1 MSDHKFTSGRQYWR
15 SLDEIKDT
23 PQFREFLEREFP
35 QGADEMD
42 NEWSRR
48 SFITLMGASVALAGL
63 AGCRRPVE
71 KIVPYVTQPEEI
83 TLGKPN
89 YYATTMP
96 LGLSAYGL
104 LVTTREGRPIKIHGN
119 PDHPSSLGSSNIFT
133 ETSILGLYDP
143 DRSRTVR
150 NKGQESNW
158 AAFGAFWSEQYKK
171 YQGTQGEGLSLL
183 TEQFSSPS
191 LGRLLSEF
199 RKTFPKAVVAVYD
212 PISDENIFEGIR
224 LATGKSYRPV
234 YDYGKADVILSLDS
248 DFLRSE
254 SENITASRGF
264 ADGRRVMSQSDNMN
278 RLYVAESFYSITG
291 TMADH
296 RLRMKA
302 SQIPAFALAVA
313 RELSGRGVSV
323 DGVSGTPDTKSQFDS
338 KVTSAIAADLLRAR
352 GKSLVV
358 AGNRQPAVVH
368 ALVAAINSAL
378 GNTGNTV
385 KYTPM
390 VDSAVSSRTELTNL
404 VSNMKAGKIGTLV
417 MLGGNPVYN
426 APADLDFASALSK
439 VEHTVHLAS
448 HLDEST
454 LKAEWHLPMA
464 HYLESWGDAR
474 AVDGTVSVIQPM
486 IEPLYGGKSNLEVLY
501 QCAAGLE
508 KKGHDLVRETWQA
521 FLPALDFEKQWRRV
535 LHDGLLKSSAI
546 KPESPT
552 MDSKSLNAAYSAYP
566 FGDAAGKPELVF
578 YPANIFD
585 GRFANN
591 GWLQELPDP
600 LTKFTWDN
608 AALMSQRT
616 ADKLGLSN
624 GQMVELKVGDR
635 KIEIPAWICPG
646 HADDSI
652 AVALGYGR
660 KNGGR
665 VADSVGFDAYPLRA
679 GSDADFVAGIGIAKM
694 SGEYAFSQTQEHWSM
709 EGRPLI
715 REASHEEYRKK
726 ADFKPEQPEHPPLA
740 SMWDEHTYTEGNQWG
755 MVIDLNVCT
764 GCNACAMACQSENN
778 VPVVGKEQVGRGREM
793 HWIRLDRYFAA
804 KEGADPKNLD
814 EPEVVHQPVA
824 CQHCEMA
831 PCETVCPVAATTHD
845 AEGLNV
851 MVYNRCIG
859 TRYCSNNCPF
869 KVRRF
874 NFFNYTKDL
883 PETMRMAQNPE
894 VTVRSRGV
902 MEKCTYCLQRVTAA
916 KFAAKQDGRAVA
928 DGDIQTACQQAC
940 PAKAITFGN
949 INDAKSKVAELK
961 KNDRNYRMLDEF
973 NLRTRTSYLAK
984 LRNPNPELT

>member
-1 MSDHKFTSGRQYWR
+1 MSDMKFTSGRQYWR

-23 PQFREFLEREFP
+23 PEFRQFLEREFP
-35 QGADEMD
+35 QGAEEMG

-104 LVTTREGRPIKIHGN
+104 LVTTREGRPVKVHGN

-143 DRSRTVR
+143 DRSRKPR
-150 NKGQESNW
+150 KNSQESTW
-158 AAFGAFWSEQYKK
+158 VAFGAFWADMYKK
-171 YQGTQGEGLSLL
+171 YQADQGQGLALL
-183 TEQFSSPS
+183 TEQFCSPS
-191 LGRLLSEF
+191 LARLLAEF
-199 RKTFPKAVVAVYD
+199 RKVFPAATVAVYD

-224 LATGKSYRPV
+224 LATGKTYRPV
-234 YDYGKADVILSLDS
+234 YDYGKAEVILSLDA

-264 ADGRRVMSQSDNMN
+264 TDGRRVMSQADPMN

-302 SQIPAFALAVA
+302 SQIPAFALAIA
-313 RELSGRGVSV
+313 RELTERGVKI
-323 DGVSGTPDTKSQFDS
+323 DGLAAATDTRSEFDTK
-338 KVTSAIAADLLRAR
+338 VIRAIAADLLRTR

-358 AGNRQPAVVH
+358 AGNRQPAAVH
-368 ALVAAINSAL
+368 ALVAAINAGL
-378 GNTGNTV
+378 GNVDGTV
-385 KYTPM
+385 KYVPL
-390 VDSAVSSRTELTNL
+390 VDAAVSSRAELSNL
-404 VSNMKAGKIGTLV
+404 VSQMKAGKVETLV

-426 APADLDFASALSK
+426 APADLDFSSAMSK
-439 VEHTVHLAS
+439 VGHTVHLS
-448 HLDEST
+448 LHVDET
-454 LKAEWHLPMA
+454 TARAEWHLPMA
-464 HYLESWGDAR
+464 HFLESWGDAR
-474 AVDGTVSVIQPM
+474 SVDGTASVIQPM
-486 IEPLYGGKSNLEVLY
+486 IEPLFGGKSSIEILI
-501 QCAAGLE
+501 QCVTGIE
-508 KKGHDLVRETWQA
+508 KKGHDIVRETWA
-521 FLPALDFEKQWRRV
+521 SYLPAPDFEKKWRRV
-535 LHDGLLKSSAI
+535 LHDGLLKNSAAR
-546 KPESPT
+546 PESPVIDGRSLGAALAAYAFGGT
-552 MDSKSLNAAYSAYP
+552 ASKS
-566 FGDAAGKPELVF
+566 ELVF
-578 YPANIFD
+578 YPANVYD

-616 ADKLGLSN
+616 ADKYGLVD
-624 GQMVELKVGDR
+624 GDMVELKIGER
-635 KIEIPAWICPG
+635 QAEMPTWICPG
-646 HADDSI
+646 HADDSV

-660 KNGGR
+660 RNCGR
-665 VADSVGFDAYPLRA
+665 VAEGVGFDAFRIRA
-679 GSDADFVAGIGIAKM
+679 ASDADFVTGLAVTKI
-694 SGEYAFSQTQEHWSM
+694 SGQYKFSQTQEHWSM
-709 EGRPLI
+709 EGRPQI
-715 REASHEEYRKK
+715 REAELADYKKK
-726 ADFKPEQPEHPPLA
+726 AEFKPEEPDHPPLT
-740 SMWDEHTYTEGNQWG
+740 SMWDEHTYTEGYQWG

-778 VPVVGKEQVGRGREM
+778 VPLVGKEQVGRGREM
-793 HWIRLDRYFAA
+793 HWIRLDRYFTA
-804 KEGADPKNLD
+804 KDGANPTNLD

-874 NFFNYTKDL
+874 NFFNYTKDT
-883 PETMRMAQNPE
+883 PETMRMMQNPE

-902 MEKCTYCLQRVTAA
+902 MEKCTYCIQRVAAA
-916 KFAAKQDGRAVA
+916 KYTAKSEGRPVA

-940 PAKAITFGN
+940 PTRAITFGN
-949 INDAKSKVAELK
+949 INDAKSSVAELK

-984 LRNPNPELT
+984 LRNPNPELA